1 MLPAD
6 TSHIWYWFLDL
17 DRARQVGMQ
26 ANPIGFSDIAAYSSL
41 MDISMQPWEVA
52 AIRKV
57 DDIALAARARKT
69 GRGGKGGKDREPD
82 ALVSKADGAGV
93 SSLMQGLAAKARK
106 K

>member
-1 MLPAD
+1 
-6 TSHIWYWFLDL
+6 
-17 DRARQVGMQ
+17 MQ
-26 ANPIGFSDIAAYSSL
+26 ANPIGYPEIAAYSSL
-41 MDISMQPWEVA
+41 MAVSVQPWEAA
-52 AIRKV
+52 AIRRV
-57 DDIALAARARKT
+57 DDIALAARARKA

>member
-1 MLPAD
+1 
-6 TSHIWYWFLDL
+6 
-17 DRARQVGMQ
+17 MQ
-26 ANPIGFSDIAAYSSL
+26 ANPIGFPEIAAYSSL
-41 MDISMQPWEVA
+41 MDVSMQPWEVA
-52 AIRKV
+52 AIRRV

-69 GRGGKGGKDREPD
+69 GRGGKGVKTADREPD